1 MDELDELIE
10 QYEEKF
16 GEMIPLKMISLSE
29 KQLEQILRECL
40 KICKPYEMDEETK
53 KLMRDRDVDF

>member
-29 KQLEQILRECL
+29 KKLEKILRECL
-40 KICKPYEMDEETK
+40 KIGKPYEIDEETK
-53 KLMRDRDVDF
+53 KLMKDRGVDF